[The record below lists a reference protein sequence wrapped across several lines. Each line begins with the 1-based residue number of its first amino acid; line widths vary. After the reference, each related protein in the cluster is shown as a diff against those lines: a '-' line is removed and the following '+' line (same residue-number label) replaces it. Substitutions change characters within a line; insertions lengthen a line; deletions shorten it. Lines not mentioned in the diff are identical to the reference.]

1 MKYPKHSFFIL
12 YYFCTSL
19 AILSVASGCT
29 DEDREGA
36 GIGGGSGS
44 ANTPAS
50 LIVRSTV
57 KNFMNESL
65 ASEPDAE
72 SSGNPVTRVPTE
84 DGNVTKFS
92 EGDAVG
98 IFAVRN
104 IGTSTGAIVDNINNT
119 KLLYGTSSEGSTWTP
134 EAAVTLYYYE
144 DVTYVAYYPYK
155 EGITIDPTKSVNEIT
170 ASFATKDGLQPAT
183 DQSTYEFYTAS
194 DLMTASGRAV
204 DSSDPTKK
212 TLSLAF
218 THSYSL
224 LVLKTNVAKAKYK
237 APDGGSFKYHP
248 KVAAL
253 SMDATATDVVIM
265 GVKAYKIADGVFRA
279 LIKSSPGDY
288 ISGSYTTNEILIE
301 YNQPLAGLA
310 GLAAGQFFEC
320 EVNTTIPGTTGA
332 ADRALQVGDFY
343 FADGTIWPGGI
354 DTPEADPL
362 IMLKEDPIGVV
373 FMVGALHDGD
383 RSSGGLYHGDPLISA
398 YECKHGLVVAKAGY
412 ITNQK
417 WSENGVHVANWLQ
430 DNPYADLPSSIL
442 MDTGSLQGYTNTKVL
457 ESYADKGSSKD
468 KFYVIGTLH
477 AFKARNPAPA
487 GSSDWY
493 IPSYAE
499 MSLLMF
505 GKGNSSGTAGATL
518 MNEQLDKVYG
528 AYKLNRY
535 NFWTSTE
542 ASETEVIGVDMS
554 TGNPFFMVKTNAI
567 GMRPILA
574 F

>member
-36 GIGGGSGS
+36 GTGGGSGI
-44 ANTPAS
+44 ANTPVP
-50 LIVRSTV
+50 LIIHSTV
-57 KNFMNESL
+57 KDFMDESH
-65 ASEPDAE
+65 ASDPDAE
-72 SSGNPVTRVPTE
+72 SSVHPATRVPTE
-84 DGNVTKFS
+84 DGYTTKFS
-92 EGDAVG
+92 VGDSVG

-104 IGTSTGAIVDNINNT
+104 IGTPAAAIVDNIDNT

-155 EGITIDPTKSVNEIT
+155 KGITIDPAKSVSEVI
-170 ASFATKDGLQPAT
+170 ASFAAKDELQPAA
-183 DQSTYEFYTAS
+183 DQSTYELYTAS

-204 DSSDPTKK
+204 DSSDPAKK

-237 APDGGSFKYHP
+237 APDGSFKYHP
-248 KVAAL
+248 KVTAQSL
-253 SMDATATDVVIM
+253 DATATNVVIM

-279 LIKSSPGDY
+279 LIKPAPGDN
-288 ISGSYTTNEILIE
+288 ISGSYTTNEMLIE
-301 YNQPLAGLA
+301 YNESLAGLA
-310 GLAAGQFFEC
+310 GLAAGQLFEC
-320 EVNTTIPGTTGA
+320 EVKTTIPGTTEA
-332 ADRALQVGDFY
+332 TDRALQVGDFY
-343 FADGTIWPGGI
+343 FADGTIWPGGV
-354 DTPEADPL
+354 DTAEADPPRTF
-362 IMLKEDPIGVV
+362 KDSPIGVV

-383 RSSGGLYHGDPLISA
+383 RSSGGLYNGDPLISA

-430 DNPYADLPSSIL
+430 DYPYADLPSSIL
-442 MDTGSLQGYTNTKVL
+442 MDTGTLQGYTNTKVL
-457 ESYADKGSSKD
+457 ESYADKGYLKD
-468 KFYVIGTLH
+468 KFYVISALRTFE
-477 AFKARNPAPA
+477 AIPAPA
-487 GSSDWY
+487 GSSGWY

-499 MSLLMF
+499 MSLLVC

-535 NFWTSTE
+535 NSWTS
-542 ASETEVIGVDMS
+542 SETSAKEVIGVDMG
-554 TGNPFFMVKTNAI
+554 TGNAFLMTKTDAM